1 MAITDAQKVDLLYK
15 KIGFGVAKTDTS
27 AFKSPSNEANAS
39 PLLTRGDTIWQASD
53 QIPTTIPAANTS
65 VIILYKDSLSSTI
78 ETTLDTTVSGTNR
91 TWLTN
96 LTDWIPPE
104 FGSDY
109 QVKVYADTAGSIT
122 PQTTGTRLF
131 ADGSGNSDSWYFDY
145 QAGILNFPD
154 TNVPSALT
162 GKKVFISGARYVGAK
177 GISGFGNISSNTASF
192 GNLTSSNATITG
204 GNITNITNFSSSNAT
219 ITGGNVTANISG
231 NITGTFGTF
240 TGNLNSN
247 WIVAN
252 SAQISSNLFV
262 ANSSIAAGNI
272 NLDDIKIVGNTIS
285 SRTTDIVIT
294 ANAANPN
301 NIIRL
306 ESVSAFEIPNGT
318 TVQRPPNPESGYLRY
333 NTDYNTI
340 EWWSSNT
347 WIQGTQ
353 IITAETI
360 TPDGIN
366 NVFTLTQST
375 TTDSI
380 LVNINGTIQQSS
392 TGAYTVAG
400 NQITFAEVPQTTDI
414 IEIRYIARSLAGTPG
429 GSANLQAITGNLLPS
444 ANITYSVGSQTKQ
457 WNNLWVSGNVNLDA
471 NLNLSATSG
480 TPVNTVS
487 PASWLKVYVGGSA
500 YFMPLYQ

>member
-1 MAITDAQKVDLLYK
+1 MAITDSQKVDLLYK

-27 AFKSPSNEANAS
+27 AFKSPSNEANTS
-39 PLLTRGDTIWQASD
+39 PILTRGDTIWQASD
-53 QIPTTIPAANTS
+53 QIPTTIPLANTS
-65 VIILYKDSLSSTI
+65 VVILYSDSLSSTV

-96 LTDWIPPE
+96 IRDWIPPE

-109 QVKVYADTAGSIT
+109 QVKVYADSAGSTT

-154 TNVPSALT
+154 TNVPSAVA

-177 GISGFGNISSNTASF
+177 GISGFANISSNTASF
-192 GNLTSSNATITG
+192 GNLTTGNVTITGGNITNITRFTTSNATITG
-204 GNITNITNFSSSNAT
+204 GNIT
-219 ITGGNVTANISG
+219 ANMSG
-231 NITGTFGTF
+231 NITGIFGTF

-262 ANSSIAAGNI
+262 ANSSISAGNI

-294 ANAANPN
+294 ANSSNPN

-360 TPDGIN
+360 TPDGTN
-366 NVFTLTQST
+366 NTFTLSQST

-392 TGAYTVAG
+392 TGAYSVTG
-400 NQITFAEVPQTTDI
+400 NQITFSEIPLTTDI

-429 GSANLQAITGNLLPS
+429 GAGNLQAVSSNILPA
-444 ANITYSVGSQTKQ
+444 ANITYSIGSVSKQ
-457 WNNLWVSGNVNLDA
+457 WDALWVNGNVNLNS
-471 NLNLSATSG
+471 NLNLALTTG
-480 TPVNTVS
+480 TPSNTAT
-487 PASWLKVYVGGSA
+487 PASWLRVYVGGTR
-500 YFMPLYQ
+500 YYLPLYQ